1 LDGTVGEVV
10 QGFGRQSSEAHWI
23 MPKQTLQRASGE
35 DTQRWEGQG
44 FVQRLLIGG
53 AGACIC
59 TDSFSSEVSVVG
71 V

>member
-1 LDGTVGEVV
+1 
-10 QGFGRQSSEAHWI
+10 